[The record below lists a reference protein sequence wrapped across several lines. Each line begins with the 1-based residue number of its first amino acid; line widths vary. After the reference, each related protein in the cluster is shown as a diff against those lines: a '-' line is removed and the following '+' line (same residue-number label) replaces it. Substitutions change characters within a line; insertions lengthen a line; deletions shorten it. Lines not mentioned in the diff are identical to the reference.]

1 MQSHPATT
9 PDHSDRPPSRP
20 VHPDSGWTF
29 SPLTGLVFGLLLVIV
44 VGSATLYLTWDHLP
58 ARIRFIPRY
67 LETTFLPARP
77 HPDFVPTPVGVAP
90 PEAALASLELAAP
103 VPTQRP
109 AASEAEAPIVPV
121 AETGSEGE
129 AAPVAEVAPPA
140 PTPAPSYA
148 LPGPSVQLTGI
159 RHEYQGWNNCGPAT
173 LGMQLS
179 FFGRSETQQQTAPV
193 LKPNEDDKNVSPHEM
208 LAYAQSLGFGGQ
220 VVVGADL
227 TLLRTLLS
235 NNFPVIVESWY
246 IPEPDDEMGHYL
258 LLTGYEGETL
268 TFYDS
273 YHGPNVTEPAAEF
286 DALWKVFNRTA
297 IVVWPSEQTELATAI
312 LGSRTDPKTMYEQ
325 ALATAHA
332 EVNAN
337 PQDKFAWFNLGSNLT
352 ALGDITNATKAFDT
366 ARSLQLPW
374 RMLWYQFTP
383 YEAYFTNGEY
393 QEVIGLTTT
402 TLESAGNLEES
413 YYWRARA
420 QAALGQTD
428 AARRDLQQAL
438 KLNPNFAPAQDALRA
453 LP

>member
-1 MQSHPATT
+1 M
-9 PDHSDRPPSRP
+9 
-20 VHPDSGWTF
+20 
-29 SPLTGLVFGLLLVIV
+29 V

-67 LETTFLPARP
+67 LEATFLPPRP
-77 HPDFVPTPVGVAP
+77 HPDFVPAPAGVAP
-90 PEAALASLELAAP
+90 PEAALASLDLAAP
-103 VPTQRP
+103 APTQPP
-109 AASEAEAPIVPV
+109 AAPQAEAPIVPV
-121 AETGSEGE
+121 AETVPLGE
-129 AAPVAEVAPPA
+129 AAPNAEAA
-140 PTPAPSYA
+140 PAPSYA
-148 LPGPSVQLTGI
+148 LPGPATQLTGI

-179 FFGRSETQQQTAPV
+179 FFGRSETQQQTAPM

-227 TLLRTLLS
+227 ELLRTFLS
-235 NNFPVIVESWY
+235 NGLPIIVESWY
-246 IPEPDDEMGHYL
+246 IPEPNDEMGHYL

-273 YHGPNVTEPAAEF
+273 YHGPNVAEPAAKF

-297 IVVWPSEQTELATAI
+297 IVIWTPEQAALATAI
-312 LGSRTDPKTMYEQ
+312 LGERTDPKAMHER
-325 ALATAHA
+325 AVATAHA

-337 PQDKFAWFNLGSNLT
+337 PQDKFAWFNLGSSLT
-352 ALGDITNATKAFDT
+352 ALGDISNATKAFDT

-374 RMLWYQFTP
+374 RMLWYQFAP

-393 QEVIGLTTT
+393 QEVIGLATT

-413 YYWRARA
+413 FYWRARA
-420 QAALGQTD
+420 QAALGQPD